1 MNFLDQVFLENTIRS
16 YIIVAI
22 VILLAFLIKRV
33 FSKYITAIVFKMGKT
48 QWRGLSK
55 EKFDDI
61 ILSPLERIFL
71 VLVIIFSFGTLNF
84 PKVLDV
90 HIFFNKTTKE
100 AITSIAAA
108 VFIITIISL
117 LLRFMDFIILNI
129 KSKSTGNARSEHQLL
144 FFFRDFIRVILIIF
158 GIAFILKFSFS
169 VDIGNLLTGLSIV
182 GAAVALAARES
193 IENLIASFVIFFDKP
208 FDTGEVVKVRE
219 FVGKVEKIGLRS
231 TRIRTFDGT
240 LVTVPNKQMV
250 DNMLDNW
257 SKRKL
262 AKNELKTVLSINTS
276 ADNLVLAVE
285 KIKSILAEHKNAKN
299 TLVHLTEITKDSAF
313 INAIYYTD
321 LALPL
326 EQAFQLRQELT
337 ISIKKMQEE
346 FDAKNAATLSIK
358 AKET

>member
-1 MNFLDQVFLENTIRS
+1 MNFLDQVYLDNTILS

-22 VILLAFLIKRV
+22 VIILAFVIRRFL
-33 FSKYITAIVFKMGKT
+33 SKYLTALIFKMGRT
-48 QWRGLSK
+48 QWKGLSK

-71 VLVIIFSFGTLNF
+71 VLVIIFAFGTLNF
-84 PKVLDV
+84 PEALDV
-90 HIFFNKTTKE
+90 SIFKITTRK
-100 AITSIAAA
+100 ALKSVAAA

-129 KSKSTGNARSEHQLL
+129 KSKSIGNAPSEHQLL
-144 FFFRDFIRVILIIF
+144 FFFRDFIRVTLIIF
-158 GIAFILKFSFS
+158 GIVFILKFSFS

-208 FDTGEVVKVRE
+208 FDTGEVVKVKE
-219 FVGKVEKIGLRS
+219 FVGSVEKIGLRS
-231 TRIRTFDGT
+231 TRIRTFDDT

-262 AKNELKTVLSINTS
+262 AKNELKTFLSVNTS
-276 ADNLVLAVE
+276 AENLSLAVDT
-285 KIKSILAEHKNAKN
+285 IKAIFAEQKAAKN
-299 TLVHLTEITKDSAF
+299 TMIHIQEITRDSVL
-313 INAIYYTD
+313 INSIYYTD
-321 LALPL
+321 LSLPL
-326 EQAFQLRQELT
+326 EKEFQLRQDLN

-346 FDAKNAATLSIK
+346 FDAEA
-358 AKET
+358 